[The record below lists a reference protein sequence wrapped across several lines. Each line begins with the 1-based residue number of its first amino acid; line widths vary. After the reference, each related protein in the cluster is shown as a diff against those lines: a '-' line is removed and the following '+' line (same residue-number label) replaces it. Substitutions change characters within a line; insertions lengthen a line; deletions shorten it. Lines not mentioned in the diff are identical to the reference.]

1 MTNLDSSTA
10 SAAAVST
17 IALLIR
23 KNGISPS
30 LFSRYWRDVHGVLA
44 ARIPGFESYLQF
56 HLDDPMEDVE
66 TNFKDTAVASAQSVR
81 FDGIAE
87 VLFEK
92 EQDRA
97 GLATS
102 AVAALIQE
110 DERNVFQTSLLYNL
124 APGASH
130 THVDRLEQD
139 GKSVAESSET
149 ASAFVLVGRK
159 HGHTGEDTAGA
170 IERILLPALLDH
182 AATLKLRS
190 HVLTSG
196 DPLWWTPAGVDH
208 SHTPDTKFDIV
219 LQVVCPD
226 PQRLKACLSE
236 VFAAVGETL
245 YQDIGNIQVYP
256 VRAGYRMVD
265 GGRPTQLALR
275 GLDVMQTIEA
285 LGADN
290 QRQDA
295 VLNCIYGVAAAAS

>member
-1 MTNLDSSTA
+1 MAPVVT
-10 SAAAVST
+10 VST

-56 HLDDPMEDVE
+56 HLDEPMEDVE
-66 TNFKDTAVASAQSVR
+66 TALKNTAVAISPSVR

-124 APGASH
+124 APGASR
-130 THVDRLEQD
+130 TYVDRLGSD
-139 GKSVAESSET
+139 GKSAAERPEMASAFLLVGRRAGHAGEET
-149 ASAFVLVGRK
+149 AS
-159 HGHTGEDTAGA
+159 A

-182 AATLKLRS
+182 AAILKLRS
-190 HVLTSG
+190 HVLISG
-196 DPLWWTPAGVDH
+196 DPLWWSPAGVEH
-208 SHTPDTKFDIV
+208 AHTPDTTFDVVVQI
-219 LQVVCPD
+219 VCPD
-226 PQRLKACLSE
+226 RQRLKACLTE
-236 VFAAVGETL
+236 VFSAVGATL
-245 YQDIGNIQVYP
+245 FQSVGNVQVYP

-265 GGRPTQLALR
+265 GGRPTQLGLR
-275 GLDVMQTIEA
+275 GLDVMQTIDA

-295 VLNCIYGVAAAAS
+295 VLNCIYGVSAAAS